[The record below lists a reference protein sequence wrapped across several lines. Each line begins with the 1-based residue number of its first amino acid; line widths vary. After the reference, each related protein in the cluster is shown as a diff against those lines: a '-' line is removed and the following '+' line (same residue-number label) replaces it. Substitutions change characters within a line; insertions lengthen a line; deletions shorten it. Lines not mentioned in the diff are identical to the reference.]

1 MRILLFSLSA
11 IFSGIMVFLSYQNLH
26 NEIATVDFTLITLV
40 IIVILSFSGS
50 HFFYKNRCQKRDIKL
65 FNQRLETLEKNI
77 AELTNL
83 KEALEKKVRLMERDL
98 RVANAKALDH
108 TLHIKSTTAHL
119 SGDPEED

>member
-26 NEIATVDFTLITLV
+26 NEIANFDFTIISLVSVLMLIF
-40 IIVILSFSGS
+40 FSG
-50 HFFYKNRCQKRDIKL
+50 HFFYKNRCQKSDIKL
-65 FNQRLETLEKNI
+65 SKQRLETLEKNI

>member
-11 IFSGIMVFLSYQNLH
+11 ILSGIMVFLSYQNLT
-26 NEIATVDFTLITLV
+26 NQIANFDFTIISLVSVLMLIF
-40 IIVILSFSGS
+40 FSG
-50 HFFYKNRCQKRDIKL
+50 HFFYKNRCQKSDIKL
-65 FNQRLETLEKNI
+65 SKQRLETLEKNI

-83 KEALEKKVRLMERDL
+83 KETLEKKVRLMERDL

>member
-11 IFSGIMVFLSYQNLH
+11 ILSGIMVFLSYQNLT
-26 NEIATVDFTLITLV
+26 NQIANFDFTIISLVSVLMLIF
-40 IIVILSFSGS
+40 FSG
-50 HFFYKNRCQKRDIKL
+50 HFFYKNRCQKSDIKL
-65 FNQRLETLEKNI
+65 SKQRLETLEKNI